1 MKEKKER
8 NFAMYNT
15 FIFVS
20 FFCFVLGLIFGCS
33 KKDLEFCYIAI
44 AAGALAQ
51 LLCTLKDFKKSLY
64 KYEDEIEELKKGNEQ
79 LRVELAET
87 RIRLRRLEKD
97 G

>member
-1 MKEKKER
+1 MI
-8 NFAMYNT
+8 
-15 FIFVS
+15 IFVS
-20 FFCFVLGLIFGCS
+20 LFYFVLGSIVWYS
-33 KKDLEFCYIAI
+33 KKEFEYGCIAI
-44 AAGALAQ
+44 AACTLAL
-51 LLCTLKDFKKSLY
+51 LLCELKDFKKSLY